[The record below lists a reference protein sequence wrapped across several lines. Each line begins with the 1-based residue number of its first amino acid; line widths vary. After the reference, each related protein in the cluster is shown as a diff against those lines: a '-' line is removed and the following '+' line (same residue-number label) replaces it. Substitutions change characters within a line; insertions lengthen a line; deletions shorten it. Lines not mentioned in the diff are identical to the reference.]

1 MISVK
6 VGKNSETLSLNK
18 GNENLA
24 KSGWNKLFFR
34 ALKISQNT
42 FTVRVKLC
50 LKEKNLGKKKIYPTE
65 CRVPENN
72 KER

>member
-50 LKEKNLGKKKIYPTE
+50 LKEKNLGKKKSH
-65 CRVPENN
+65 
-72 KER
+72 